1 MVSSDL
7 PISTTHT
14 PRDRGELIEVLRDAC
29 SLRTPVYPIGGGTSL
44 GYGLPAK
51 VEGIGVSLADLD
63 LVEDYPARDMTITV
77 DAGITMR
84 RLAETLATEQQRL
97 PVDVP
102 SAGDATLGG
111 VVATDFSGP
120 RRFGCGTMRDYVIG
134 IEAVDG
140 CGRPFAGGGRVVK
153 NVAGYDFCKLLTGSL
168 GTLGIINRLTLKLKP
183 APEQFALLMCPIE
196 SWDRAEQLLADLVDS
211 PAAPTI
217 IELVS
222 RGGWEE
228 TLHVS
233 GSSSTIAFLIVGLEG
248 TAAEVDWMR
257 DQLLSEWRE
266 RRVAG
271 ATVIGEDAAPAVWN
285 RLVEFPDEAEC
296 PLVLKANVLPS
307 VTTRMMAAF
316 HEIDS
321 ECVLQAHAG
330 NGIVIA
336 RFAEFPAAGLSRVLV
351 GSLMPIANAADGN
364 IVVLSNPS
372 GAEMTHQSMWGG
384 IQTRFELMNRVKH
397 EFDPYNLLNPDR
409 FVYV

>member
-1 MVSSDL
+1 M
-7 PISTTHT
+7 
-14 PRDRGELIEVLRDAC
+14 
-29 SLRTPVYPIGGGTSL
+29 
-44 GYGLPAK
+44 
-51 VEGIGVSLADLD
+51 
-63 LVEDYPARDMTITV
+63 
-77 DAGITMR
+77 
-84 RLAETLATEQQRL
+84 
-97 PVDVP
+97 
-102 SAGDATLGG
+102 
-111 VVATDFSGP
+111 
-120 RRFGCGTMRDYVIG
+120 
-134 IEAVDG
+134 
-140 CGRPFAGGGRVVK
+140 
-153 NVAGYDFCKLLTGSL
+153 
-168 GTLGIINRLTLKLKP
+168 
-183 APEQFALLMCPIE
+183 
-196 SWDRAEQLLADLVDS
+196 
-211 PAAPTI
+211 
-217 IELVS
+217 
-222 RGGWEE
+222 
-228 TLHVS
+228 
-233 GSSSTIAFLIVGLEG
+233 
-248 TAAEVDWMR
+248 
-257 DQLLSEWRE
+257 LSEWRE

-307 VTTRMMAAF
+307 ATTRMMAAF